1 MDTSTSKQEILV
13 SGGAPL
19 SRRRMLG
26 LAGALAAGAAL
37 PGAAWA
43 EGLDP
48 RPPARS
54 PDEAVAALMEG
65 NRRFVAG
72 RVTEP
77 HRSMARVREVAP
89 KQAPFA
95 AVLACADSRV
105 PVELL
110 FDQGFGD
117 LFVCRAAGNVA
128 TPEII
133 GSLEF
138 GAAVLG
144 AKVIVVLGHTACGAV
159 QAAVAGGPV
168 PGQISSLFA
177 HIRPA
182 AQRAGGD
189 AERAIVEN
197 ARVQAD
203 LLAAASPVISALVA
217 EGKVKVVAANYDLR
231 TGEVRMV

>member
-1 MDTSTSKQEILV
+1 MDTSTSKQGILV

-26 LAGALAAGAAL
+26 VAGALAAGAAL

-43 EGLDP
+43 EAPGP
-48 RPPARS
+48 RPPVRT
-54 PDEAVAALMEG
+54 PDEAVTALMEG
-65 NRRFVAG
+65 NRRFVSG
-72 RVTEP
+72 RAAEP
-77 HRSMARVREVAP
+77 HRSLERVREVAP
-89 KQAPFA
+89 RQAPFA

-105 PVELL
+105 PVEIL

-117 LFVCRAAGNVA
+117 VFVCRAAGNVA

-144 AKVIVVLGHTACGAV
+144 ARVIMVLGHTACGAV

-203 LLAAASPVISALVA
+203 LLAAASPVIAGLVA
-217 EGKVKVVAANYDLR
+217 EGKVKVVAATYDLR
-231 TGEVRMV
+231 TGEVRLV